1 MSGNQA
7 KTENEKS
14 SRRGFVTGSL
24 GLGAGLLAG
33 TAWADGNAKSA
44 HPAKSGQAVA
54 LADRKPM
61 TTASPPHH
69 LIDARVH
76 INQVGFL
83 PGEPKRAV
91 IPATGPIPGGAFVV
105 VDDDVT
111 PEIRFTG
118 ALTPYHNPNGPKYGH
133 YAHHFFADFGA
144 FQRPGRYRIRLSD
157 GHLSPPF
164 SIGAHVYSQ
173 LVPLLLKYFD
183 IQRCGPQKSAHRG
196 NCHVDDGVI
205 VGGPRN
211 GHRIDASGGWHD
223 AGDYMKF
230 VETTSYVTA
239 VMLYAF
245 EHNRR
250 QFPAHARV
258 GTMPQILTYARV
270 GLDWLLKM
278 HPSPEEFYYQ
288 VGDASDH
295 DTWRVPE
302 VDCVACSKAWKPR
315 PVYFG
320 VGANLAGRTS
330 VAFSIA
336 ARLYQPYAPQFA
348 ARCLAAAQTV
358 YRLGLKNRKVVT
370 TKPYDFYP
378 ERTWKDDMEWAA
390 IELYRSTKRR
400 EYLQDALAFSLE
412 AGPADDQTSVY
423 NTHAMAHY
431 TLYPYA
437 PPAHRQLLLGHLR
450 SDAELTRRRAQNPY
464 GLGTP
469 YIWGTAEAA
478 AGAAITSLV
487 YATLSGEKEYVEIA
501 RRQRDFIL
509 GCNPFGLSCVIGAG
523 TRYPFFP
530 HHQVANIRNVEL
542 SGALVGGPASVG
554 VFEKQHISMDGAEFS
569 TQNPSPALKK
579 DIPDEIGVYHDS
591 VKDFVT
597 NEPANDYTAKF
608 LLLTAFYIVPD

>member
-1 MSGNQA
+1 MWD
-7 KTENEKS
+7 S
-14 SRRGFVTGSL
+14 SEQHEVRNPGRRRFLVGSF
-24 GLGAGLLAG
+24 GLGASLLTG
-33 TAWADGNAKSA
+33 DAWADGKRTGRASSA
-44 HPAKSGQAVA
+44 DPAAQRRASN
-54 LADRKPM
+54 
-61 TTASPPHH
+61 TASPIRRHV
-69 LIDARVH
+69 DARIH

-91 IPATGPIPGGAFVV
+91 IPATGPVPGNAYAI

-118 ALTPYHNPNGPKYGH
+118 ALTLYHNPTGAKYGH
-133 YAHHFFADFGA
+133 YDHHFFADFGA
-144 FQRPGRYRIRLSD
+144 LQRPGRYRLRLSD

-164 SIGAHVYSQ
+164 SIGSNVYSR

-183 IQRCGPQKSAHRG
+183 VQRCGTQKSAHRG
-196 NCHVDDGVI
+196 TCHPDDGVI
-205 VGGPRN
+205 VGGPRH
-211 GHRIDASGGWHD
+211 GCRIDASGGWHD
-223 AGDYMKF
+223 AGDYLKF

-239 VMLYAF
+239 VMLFAY

-250 QFPAHARV
+250 QFPARVRV
-258 GTMPQILTYARV
+258 GTMPLLLAYARV

-278 HPSPEEFYYQ
+278 HPTPHEFYYQ
-288 VGDASDH
+288 VGDATDH
-295 DTWRVPE
+295 DTWRLPE
-302 VDCVACSKAWKPR
+302 DDGVTNRGSWKPR

-320 VGANLAGRTS
+320 VGANLAGRTA
-330 VAFSIA
+330 VALSIA
-336 ARLYQPYAPQFA
+336 SRLYRPYAPQFA

-358 YRLGLKNRKVVT
+358 YRLGLRNKKVLT

-390 IELYRSTKRR
+390 IDLYRSTKRP

-437 PPAHRQLLLGHLR
+437 PPAHRRLLLEHLR
-450 SDAELTRRRAQNPY
+450 SDALLTRRRAQNPY

-487 YATLSGEKEYVEIA
+487 YAALSGEKEYVDLA

-530 HHQVANIRNVEL
+530 HHQIANIRNIEL

-554 VFEKQHISMDGAEFS
+554 IFEKQKISMEGVEFS
-569 TQNPSPALKK
+569 TQTPGPALTK
-579 DIPDEIGVYHDS
+579 DIPDEIGVYHDA
-591 VKDFVT
+591 VQDFVT

-608 LLLTAFYIVPD
+608 LLLTAFYIPPA